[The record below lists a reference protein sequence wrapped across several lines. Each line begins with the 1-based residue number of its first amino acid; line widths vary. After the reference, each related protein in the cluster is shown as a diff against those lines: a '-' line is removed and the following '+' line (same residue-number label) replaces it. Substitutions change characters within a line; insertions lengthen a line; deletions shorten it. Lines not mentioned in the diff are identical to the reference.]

1 MKRIAII
8 LAASLALVLLY
19 ACGGPSTQK
28 SPAGEEEAAASQ
40 DFPMV
45 SVPRVYSDNADA
57 QLDYVLEHY
66 WDAFFKAQGATTP
79 DAVLG
84 VADKNVEQALA
95 DYIQLLRNIKT
106 SATPDDPTP
115 LRKAQQSVKV
125 FFKKLEARQ
134 QQDTTAN
141 TYLRLTEMVSHYL
154 YDPNAPQRDEDLYL
168 PVVEAMAESPC
179 TSDDM
184 RTAYRHELK
193 MCRTNPFGSKVP
205 DIRYKDIKGRQG
217 RLYDVEAEYTMLFFS
232 NPGCSSCKEI
242 INDVMSRGYIESLIA
257 NKKLAVVNIY
267 IDEEVSKWRDYSPNY
282 PSCWINGYDY
292 TFSLR
297 DSGAY
302 DIRAI
307 PSLYLLDA
315 KKRVLMKDAPT
326 PSVLA
331 FLDTII

>member
-1 MKRIAII
+1 
-8 LAASLALVLLY
+8 
-19 ACGGPSTQK
+19 
-28 SPAGEEEAAASQ
+28 
-40 DFPMV
+40 
-45 SVPRVYSDNADA
+45 
-57 QLDYVLEHY
+57 
-66 WDAFFKAQGATTP
+66 
-79 DAVLG
+79 
-84 VADKNVEQALA
+84 
-95 DYIQLLRNIKT
+95 
-106 SATPDDPTP
+106 
-115 LRKAQQSVKV
+115 
-125 FFKKLEARQ
+125 
-134 QQDTTAN
+134 
-141 TYLRLTEMVSHYL
+141 
-154 YDPNAPQRDEDLYL
+154 
-168 PVVEAMAESPC
+168 
-179 TSDDM
+179 M